1 MDREMQTSLHALC
14 ALDHVNWHVIAREA
28 QQPLGLERLLDGQLT
43 ETSKQ
48 ARETQ
53 KLIAGASGDL
63 AKQRLRAVEE
73 IRRAE
78 DAGAKLVTVLD
89 DDYPAKLRV
98 IYNSVIGTKTAAS
111 SNGSGRSRC
120 ERDHSSEPSTG
131 TRSMKSAHGGH
142 LWSGAARVPQRTR
155 RCVPSL

>member
-1 MDREMQTSLHALC
+1 MDREMQTSLLALC

-28 QQPLGLERLLDGQLT
+28 QQPLGLERLLRGQLT
-43 ETSKQ
+43 EMSKQ

-63 AKQRLRAVEE
+63 AEQRLRAVKE

-89 DDYPAKLRV
+89 DDYPANLRV
-98 IYNSVIGTKTAAS
+98 IYWRDRDSLGRGRTRTTPLAYRGGASLGRATA
-111 SNGSGRSRC
+111 
-120 ERDHSSEPSTG
+120 
-131 TRSMKSAHGGH
+131 TRTR
-142 LWSGAARVPQRTR
+142 ARVSRSEQSSPARWVR
-155 RCVPSL
+155 